1 MNRFVSLAVAAAVLA
16 TGAGSALAAPVSA
29 SGLYTFRDNNF
40 GLVAGPARDII
51 VIGAWDPV
59 PGAQAGTTGTAT
71 QIDSLTGSLVIV
83 PLVEQGYTANPA
95 ALENITPYSPGL
107 TGAWTYDLQNGGDST
122 QLTGPVVGNVGSMPL
137 ATHITVT
144 GTGPTPTVSWD
155 LPAAMP
161 AGVEV
166 DWVQVFVWERD
177 ATEPDRLDLLHLGPL
192 LSPTQTSYE
201 IPLNLIA
208 EPWRAAV
215 PSLSME
221 AGRNYTIAVGL
232 IDGNAL
238 NFQLTRSLYGVHYAP
253 VPVPE
258 PSRLVM
264 LAAGLGVVVAA
275 GRHTRRSGVHT
286 HRA

>member
-1 MNRFVSLAVAAAVLA
+1 MKKILFCAVAAAVLA
-16 TGAGSALAAPVSA
+16 TGVGSALAAPVSA
-29 SGLYTFRDNNF
+29 SALYTFRDNNF
-40 GLVAGPARDII
+40 GLVAGPARDLI

-83 PLVEQGYTANPA
+83 PLLEQGYTANPA

-137 ATHITVT
+137 ATHVTVT

-177 ATEPDRLDLLHLGPL
+177 STEPDRLDLLHLGPL

-238 NFQLTRSLYGVHYAP
+238 NFQQTRSLYAVDYAP
-253 VPVPE
+253 APVPE
-258 PSRLVM
+258 PSSLVM

-275 GRHTRRSGVHT
+275 GRHARRSGVRT